1 MEVTLHLNLTCCKSF
16 RVGFV
21 SPVSRISLP
30 HHLYHRY
37 SWNKIYLSLISPCRC
52 VWLNQKKFR
61 SKNIGTSY
69 FFLSAVAVL
78 VFVYDQYPWCT
89 SSRPICK
96 LSALILTSGF
106 QKMDLS
112 NGNIK
117 NITAMKTA
125 FSIPHNST
133 VENYLKYVYI
143 FTYFLGLD
151 KQRNLV
157 HIYNKFESSV
167 IITRSHH

>member
-1 MEVTLHLNLTCCKSF
+1 
-16 RVGFV
+16 
-21 SPVSRISLP
+21 
-30 HHLYHRY
+30 
-37 SWNKIYLSLISPCRC
+37 
-52 VWLNQKKFR
+52 
-61 SKNIGTSY
+61 
-69 FFLSAVAVL
+69 
-78 VFVYDQYPWCT
+78 
-89 SSRPICK
+89 
-96 LSALILTSGF
+96 
-106 QKMDLS
+106 
-112 NGNIK
+112 
-117 NITAMKTA
+117 MKTA

>member
-1 MEVTLHLNLTCCKSF
+1 
-16 RVGFV
+16 
-21 SPVSRISLP
+21 
-30 HHLYHRY
+30 
-37 SWNKIYLSLISPCRC
+37 
-52 VWLNQKKFR
+52 
-61 SKNIGTSY
+61 
-69 FFLSAVAVL
+69 
-78 VFVYDQYPWCT
+78 
-89 SSRPICK
+89 
-96 LSALILTSGF
+96 
-106 QKMDLS
+106 MDLS

-143 FTYFLGLD
+143 FTHFLGLD

-157 HIYNKFESSV
+157 HIYNRFESSV